1 MRIKKLVAIAVL
13 GGVVG
18 CVANEILDSNN
29 SGYDKPL
36 PTDEDNGFIYNNGY
50 DYKPSLIELNGD
62 YGASPRIKGY

>member
-29 SGYDKPL
+29 SGYDKPS
-36 PTDEDNGFIYNNGY
+36 PRDDNGFIYNNG
-50 DYKPSLIELNGD
+50 DVYKPSLIELNGD
-62 YGASPRIKGY
+62 CGASPCIKGY